1 MKFLP
6 FALAAF
12 AISADGLLSNP
23 VKDIKKVQVYVVIV
37 IAVVNIILG
46 HAATA
51 DPLPKG
57 R

>member
-37 IAVVNIILG
+37 IAVVNIIFQG
-46 HAATA
+46 
-51 DPLPKG
+51 
-57 R
+57 

>member
-37 IAVVNIILG
+37 IAVVNIISSN
-46 HAATA
+46 AAPTVA
-51 DPLPKG
+51 LPKG